1 MTPGTY
7 ERPDIVFTSARVLD
21 PATRIDAVLDV
32 AVTGGAISAVGP
44 SGGPGVDAASA
55 ADVID
60 LSGRWLMPGMIDTH
74 VHVGGE
80 LDGVTD
86 PGTGLRNVVEAGATT
101 VVDLGGSMER
111 IVAGIRTHGA
121 GANVAGLGILKPG
134 VTLPDDDPSP
144 ATVRT
149 VLEAALTSGQLG
161 LKMWGGY
168 YPFSM
173 DVTADIIAACN
184 DRQAYVA
191 FHVGTKSSGSRLD
204 GLRELPAILGANGRV
219 HVAHINAYCR
229 GSILSPAEEIAEALE
244 ILDSLSGQVVSEVH
258 LARPNF
264 TRGECDEDGNVRM
277 DVARNC
283 LRLRGYETTREGMR
297 RAIRDGYGSAVRQT
311 PAGLSLVSGDEG
323 ARIFDEADSLIGM
336 SFPVN
341 RADTAFQLTAARRND
356 GTFIVD
362 AIASDAGVLP
372 RNVNIEQA
380 MNMVRFGGLAPLEV
394 AEKLSF
400 NPARMIGLHRKGRIS
415 PGMDADLTVIDP
427 DRGSAVM
434 SFVAGKMVMLEGRSV
449 GAGGKLLIT
458 ETGRRAAEGYGL
470 PFQTVDLS
478 RSLLYSD

>member
-1 MTPGTY
+1 MTPVQ
-7 ERPDIVFTSARVLD
+7 PDLIITSARVLD
-21 PATRIDAVLDV
+21 PATNTDAILDV
-32 AVTGGAISAVGP
+32 AITGGVISAVGP
-44 SGGPGVDAASA
+44 SGGPNNDIAPARN
-55 ADVID
+55 VID
-60 LSGRWLMPGMIDTH
+60 LAGCWMMPGMIDTH

-80 LDGVTD
+80 LDGVTE

-101 VVDLGGSMER
+101 VVDLGGSMEQ
-111 IVAGIRTHGA
+111 IVAGIREHGA
-121 GANVAGLGILKPG
+121 GANVAGVGMLKPG

-144 ATVRT
+144 GTVRS
-149 VLEAALTSGQLG
+149 VLDAALRSGQLG

-184 DRQAYVA
+184 ERQAYVA

-204 GLRELPAILGANGRV
+204 GLRELPAILGTNGRV

-229 GSILSPAEEIAEALE
+229 GSILTPAEEIAEALE
-244 ILDSLSGQVVSEVH
+244 ILDSLRGRVVSEVH

-297 RAIRDGYGSAVRQT
+297 RAISDGYGSAVRQT
-311 PAGLSLVSGDEG
+311 SAGLSLVSGGEG
-323 ARIFDEADSLIGM
+323 VKIFNDADSLIGM

-341 RADTAFQLTAARRND
+341 RADTAFQLTAARRDD
-356 GTFIVD
+356 GSFIVD

-380 MNMVRFGGLAPLEV
+380 MNMVRFGGLTPLEM

-400 NPARMIGLHRKGRIS
+400 NPARMIGLVKKGRIS

-427 DRGSAVM
+427 DKGRAVM
-434 SFVAGKMVMLEGRSV
+434 SLVAGKTMMLEGRAV

-458 ETGRRAAEGYGL
+458 ATGEQAAEEYGL
-470 PFQTVDLS
+470 PYESVDPS
-478 RSLLYSD
+478 QSLLYSR